1 MVGFRPS
8 SARTGRNPPPPEE
21 SRQESGLHFPSSAW
35 TTGRQKPQDQATP
48 QFAPPSTSANRN
60 PPSRGGPSVLDQLA
74 SVPRAG
80 KDSCIDLNG
89 PLPSLPPIFS
99 PLRPSRNNSAKKS
112 RFQDDVDPD
121 LHATGSKVGKRGF
134 ESVPVSA
141 PAVVGEKVSN
151 LPGVL
156 PPDAPV
162 SKPLEPSEAS
172 KTGKSAIGA
181 EVISTSSEIVEI
193 GMDVDWAPTPHGE
206 VTGNETPTRAPKSTS
221 NDEPA
226 SSLVSSSKPTKRYR
240 FKDEIDPDLLASG
253 HTTRKMR
260 TWVDLNAPLRSVSP
274 APAAVTDSN
283 SPPPT
288 TWRRKMPITQMGTP
302 TPVQAPKQN
311 NATGVP
317 VRLVSVNKRARTR
330 SCSPPRLVPD
340 TPPPKRQQ
348 QEYHGKIKALDLTPT
363 LPKDEIEDLDTFLER
378 SKSSHKRQEPDIPSS
393 PTKSTSPVRKRQR
406 ILIQRQD
413 TIEDGPDSSS
423 PPRGSRITETDTPKR
438 IDNNASSGDAL
449 AERTRDTDHAAGF
462 GTLLKSP
469 SEPQAPKSTSS
480 RRLLDPDA
488 MRLYFKS
495 TKAVPKSPPLKPG
508 MINILTHHKRII
520 VPKDP
525 TPPPASPPRTGYI
538 DQGLA
543 ETAMWWKHDAQERH
557 KRMFTEDKPTLTSR
571 VLIREFL
578 RDDKMCFIKGPG
590 ENKDGKEGN
599 VRVVVTDRAAEAV
612 TRKGATLLYEG
623 PWFEVRL
630 LGEEEPYRFLIG
642 SWRIEQTTPQKTGGK
657 RMTNEAGVGI

>member
-1 MVGFRPS
+1 MAGFGPS
-8 SARTGRNPPPPEE
+8 SASAGRNPPPVEA
-21 SRQESGLHFPSSAW
+21 SRQELGLHFPSSPW
-35 TTGRQKPQDQATP
+35 NTGRQRPQDQATP
-48 QFAPPSTSANRN
+48 QFAPPSTPANRN
-60 PPSRGGPSVLDQLA
+60 PPSRGEPDQLA

-80 KDSCIDLNG
+80 KDSRIDLNG
-89 PLPSLPPIFS
+89 PLPSLPPIFP
-99 PLRPSRNNSAKKS
+99 PLRPAQNNLTKKS
-112 RFQDDVDPD
+112 RFQDDIDPD
-121 LHATGSKVGKRGF
+121 LHATGSVVGKRGF
-134 ESVPVSA
+134 EDVPVST
-141 PAVVGEKVSN
+141 PAVVGEKVSS
-151 LPGVL
+151 LRGV
-156 PPDAPV
+156 PPLDALA

-172 KTGKSAIGA
+172 KTGKNAIEA
-181 EVISTSSEIVEI
+181 EVISTNSEVVES
-193 GMDVDWAPTPHGE
+193 GMLDVDWAPTPHGE
-206 VTGNETPTRAPKSTS
+206 VADNETATRARKSTS
-221 NDEPA
+221 NDEPT
-226 SSLVSSSKPTKRYR
+226 SSLVPSSKPTKKYR

-253 HTTRKMR
+253 HTSRKMR

-274 APAAVTDSN
+274 APAAVTDSD

-288 TWRRKMPITQMGTP
+288 TWRRKMGTP
-302 TPVQAPKQN
+302 TPVQGPKQKN
-311 NATGVP
+311 VAGVP

-330 SCSPPRLVPD
+330 SGSPPSFVPD
-340 TPPPKRQQ
+340 TPPHKRQQ
-348 QEYHGKIKALDLTPT
+348 QEYHGKIKAIDFTPK
-363 LPKDEIEDLDTFLER
+363 LPKDEIEDVDTFLER
-378 SKSSHKRQEPDIPSS
+378 SKPSHKRQEPDIPSS

-423 PPRGSRITETDTPKR
+423 PPRGSRIPETGTPGGVG
-438 IDNNASSGDAL
+438 NNASSGD
-449 AERTRDTDHAAGF
+449 EVGDHTHDIDHAAIF
-462 GTLLKSP
+462 ETLLEPP
-469 SEPQAPKSTSS
+469 SEPQAPRSTSS

-495 TKAVPKSPPLKPG
+495 TKPVLKSPPLNPG

-599 VRVVVTDRAAEAV
+599 VRIVVTDRAAEAV
-612 TRKGATLLYEG
+612 TGKGATLLYEG

-642 SWRIEQTTPQKTGGK
+642 SWRIEQTTPQKTKGK
-657 RMTNEAGVGI
+657 RRTNEAGVGI

>member
-1 MVGFRPS
+1 MAGFGPS
-8 SARTGRNPPPPEE
+8 SASAGRNSPPVEA
-21 SRQESGLHFPSSAW
+21 SRQESGLHFPSSPW
-35 TTGRQKPQDQATP
+35 NTGRQRLQDQATP

-60 PPSRGGPSVLDQLA
+60 PPSRGGPDQLA

-80 KDSCIDLNG
+80 KDSGIDLNG
-89 PLPSLPPIFS
+89 PLPSLSPIFP
-99 PLRPSRNNSAKKS
+99 PLRPAQNNLTKKS
-112 RFQDDVDPD
+112 RFQDDIDPD
-121 LHATGSKVGKRGF
+121 LHATGSVVGKRGF
-134 ESVPVSA
+134 EDVPVST

-151 LPGVL
+151 LRGV
-156 PPDAPV
+156 PPLDALV

-172 KTGKSAIGA
+172 KTGKNAIEA
-181 EVISTSSEIVEI
+181 EVISTNSEVVES
-193 GMDVDWAPTPHGE
+193 GMLDVDWAPTPHGE

-221 NDEPA
+221 NDEPT
-226 SSLVSSSKPTKRYR
+226 SSLVPSSKPTKKYR

-274 APAAVTDSN
+274 APAAVTDSD

-288 TWRRKMPITQMGTP
+288 TWRRKMGTP
-302 TPVQAPKQN
+302 TPVQGPKRKN
-311 NATGVP
+311 VAGVP

-330 SCSPPRLVPD
+330 SGSPPSFVPD
-340 TPPPKRQQ
+340 TPPHKRQQ
-348 QEYHGKIKALDLTPT
+348 QEYHGKIKAIDFTPAP
-363 LPKDEIEDLDTFLER
+363 PKDEIEDLDTFLER
-378 SKSSHKRQEPDIPSS
+378 LKPSHKRQEPDIPSS

-423 PPRGSRITETDTPKR
+423 PLRGSRIPETDTPKR
-438 IDNNASSGDAL
+438 IDNNASSGDEV
-449 AERTRDTDHAAGF
+449 AEHTRDIDHAAIF
-462 GTLLKSP
+462 KTLLEPP

-480 RRLLDPDA
+480 RRLLEPDA

-495 TKAVPKSPPLKPG
+495 KPVPKSPPQNPG

-525 TPPPASPPRTGYI
+525 SPPPASPPRTGYI

-599 VRVVVTDRAAEAV
+599 VRIVVTDRAAEAV
-612 TRKGATLLYEG
+612 TGKGATLLYEG

-642 SWRIEQTTPQKTGGK
+642 SWRIEQTTPQKTKGK
-657 RMTNEAGVGI
+657 RRTNEAGVGI